1 MRAGL
6 HRSIHRNS
14 HLTSDALH
22 HQDLRAEALSVPV
35 CLLCLASLLIT
46 RWMGAVQADEL
57 ELEALEAQLS
67 VYDILLFRTM
77 AERKAQGPK
86 VSLDVAREP
95 RPKDGSQEGTEAM

>member
-1 MRAGL
+1 M
-6 HRSIHRNS
+6 
-14 HLTSDALH
+14 
-22 HQDLRAEALSVPV
+22 
-35 CLLCLASLLIT
+35 
-46 RWMGAVQADEL
+46 

>member
-1 MRAGL
+1 MRAPL
-6 HRSIHRNS
+6 HRSVHRIQ
-14 HLTSDALH
+14 HLTSDAFS
-22 HQDLRAEALSVPV
+22 HQNLSAETLSVPV
-35 CLLCLASLLIT
+35 WPLCLASLLMS
-46 RWMGAVQADEL
+46 RVMGTKQADDV

-95 RPKDGSQEGTEAM
+95 HSKDGCQDGTEAM